1 MDRRIERAGAQWDRS
16 SQATRTSRGT
26 SSTAST
32 TCARSAIPTASSA
45 RARLFADA
53 SLQALLCNA
62 DITLEP
68 GQTVKKVMP
77 NGKVHTEIAGGY
89 DVVHQCRD
97 WRQVWNYMEDEWK
110 RSFPDSNPMA
120 YAAMNGQA

>member
-1 MDRRIERAGAQWDRS
+1 M
-16 SQATRTSRGT
+16 
-26 SSTAST
+26 
-32 TCARSAIPTASSA
+32 
-45 RARLFADA
+45 FANA